1 MNRREFIAGL
11 GGAAVWPVAARAQQG
26 ERVRRIGA
34 LWPQDE
40 NDPVGK
46 LFVAAFLEGLAELG
60 WSQGRNLRVEAR
72 WNPRTADERRQ
83 YVAELIN
90 ARPDLLVTGTGRL
103 TREMQQQ
110 TNTVP
115 IIFVGAG
122 DPLTLGIVAS
132 LARPEGNTTGVT
144 DIFPS
149 IAAKWLELLKEA
161 VPDVSRVALIFSAEA
176 HTTYR
181 FGCALGEDCERGRN
195 AGWDSRHHYAGS

>member
-1 MNRREFIAGL
+1 
-11 GGAAVWPVAARAQQG
+11 
-26 ERVRRIGA
+26 
-34 LWPQDE
+34 
-40 NDPVGK
+40 VG
-46 LFVAAFLEGLAELG
+46 
-60 WSQGRNLRVEAR
+60 
-72 WNPRTADERRQ
+72 RRQ